1 MSYQRASLPFR
12 NRDSAA
18 CSRLSSQIKPK
29 EDRECRVTPR
39 TDFSPGPALFYA
51 STSAMI
57 ILRRARIIFRKLL
70 LQRAR
75 GIFGALLKPVV
86 LRTRWHANHLCGNAI
101 PKPKDTGTSGG
112 GISSRKFRPR
122 RISRSIFFP
131 FFSSSSFRFV
141 RKVFTEFTAIYNR
154 LSELLGKL
162 YSAIIFKHIHE
173 HFRVYLHFFLQE
185 GIKTVVKQ
193 SSNFLLLFNQI
204 FLRIE

>member
-1 MSYQRASLPFR
+1 MPVSPPSENYFSKIVVAARA
-12 NRDSAA
+12 RDFW
-18 CSRLSSQIKPK
+18 
-29 EDRECRVTPR
+29 RVT
-39 TDFSPGPALFYA
+39 
-51 STSAMI
+51 
-57 ILRRARIIFRKLL
+57 K
-70 LQRAR
+70 
-75 GIFGALLKPVV
+75 VV

>member
-1 MSYQRASLPFR
+1 M
-12 NRDSAA
+12 
-18 CSRLSSQIKPK
+18 
-29 EDRECRVTPR
+29 
-39 TDFSPGPALFYA
+39 
-51 STSAMI
+51 
-57 ILRRARIIFRKLL
+57 
-70 LQRAR
+70 R